1 MEDVKKILV
10 VTHMTKASRK
20 TVSYGVSLAKK
31 YGSELYVLHV
41 IYHAFGTDLKGWG
54 LPLPAIDE
62 TYRKIVKEETE
73 ALDKVISL
81 EQEKGLSIKKLLK
94 EGDPV
99 KETLKVIEQE
109 QIDLMIMSSH
119 SEWRL
124 EHMLFGRSA
133 DLMIRTMPC
142 SILLVKEEP
151 GKAEY

>member
-1 MEDVKKILV
+1 MEDMKKILV
-10 VTHMTKASRK
+10 LTNMTKASRN
-20 TVSYGVSLAKK
+20 TIHQGVSLAKK

-62 TYRKIVKEETE
+62 TYQKIVKEESE
-73 ALDKVISL
+73 ELDKVISL
-81 EQEKGLSIKKLLK
+81 EKEHGLSIKKLLK

-99 KETLKVIEQE
+99 KETLKVIEAE
-109 QIDLMIMSSH
+109 HIDLLVMSSH

-124 EHMLFGRSA
+124 EHLLFGRNTDA
-133 DLMIRTMPC
+133 MIRTMPC

-151 GKAEY
+151 GKADF

>member
-10 VTHMTKASRK
+10 LTNMTRASRK
-20 TVSYGVSLAKK
+20 TIHYGVSLAKK

-62 TYRKIVKEETE
+62 TYKKIVKEETE
-73 ALDKVISL
+73 ALDKVIAL

-99 KETLKVIEQE
+99 KETLKVIDGEH
-109 QIDLMIMSSH
+109 IDLMIMSSH

-124 EHMLFGRSA
+124 EHLLFGRNA